1 MIKFIITVDLIF
13 HNLPSNA
20 RILKAIL
27 CSFLCCQYETIF
39 LQWKDLLCKQYRTNS
54 NALKPDTWI
63 WKWRFFIWSLWYRKF
78 DLRQRLHVLGQ
89 SFVRQASEHTST
101 LALNALQT
109 SASMSSQVESKLLT
123 HPTNTRSKPINKMK
137 IYFWDS
143 SFGMLFSICW
153 IHVKHIL
160 RFFHDFLPCCYLF
173 NYYMLIAT

>member
-1 MIKFIITVDLIF
+1 MRQYFYNEK
-13 HNLPSNA
+13 NL
-20 RILKAIL
+20 LYKH
-27 CSFLCCQYETIF
+27 Y
-39 LQWKDLLCKQYRTNS
+39 WTNS
-54 NALKPDTWI
+54 NTLNPDTWI
-63 WKWRFFIWSLWYRKF
+63 WKWRIFIRSLWYGKF
-78 DLRQRLHVLGQ
+78 DLRQRLHVLGH

-137 IYFWDS
+137 IYFSDS
-143 SFGMLFSICW
+143 SFGMLFSTCW

-160 RFFHDFLPCCYLF
+160 RFYHDFLPWCYLF

>member
-1 MIKFIITVDLIF
+1 MVSLNITF
-13 HNLPSNA
+13 TH
-20 RILKAIL
+20 

-39 LQWKDLLCKQYRTNS
+39 LQWKDLLYKHYWTNS
-54 NALKPDTWI
+54 NTLNPDTWI
-63 WKWRFFIWSLWYRKF
+63 WKLRIFIRSLWYGKF
-78 DLRQRLHVLGQ
+78 DLRQRLHVLGH

-137 IYFWDS
+137 IYFSDS
-143 SFGMLFSICW
+143 SFGMLFSTCW

-160 RFFHDFLPCCYLF
+160 RFYHEFLPWRSLF
-173 NYYMLIAT
+173 NYYMLIAL

>member
-1 MIKFIITVDLIF
+1 MVSLNITF
-13 HNLPSNA
+13 TH
-20 RILKAIL
+20 

-39 LQWKDLLCKQYRTNS
+39 LQWKKFTLQTLLNEQQYV
-54 NALKPDTWI
+54 KPWYLNMKMENLYSI
-63 WKWRFFIWSLWYRKF
+63 LWYGKF
-78 DLRQRLHVLGQ
+78 DLRQRLHVLGH

-137 IYFWDS
+137 IYFSDS
-143 SFGMLFSICW
+143 SFGMLFSTCW

-160 RFFHDFLPCCYLF
+160 RFYHDFLPWCYLF